1 LFKGSAFQS
10 QGGIMGIIQTVG
22 TGGKNGASDVRVL
35 QLLFNM
41 AGSEPGLAVD
51 GQWGPA
57 CATALASW
65 RQRLGDGDNSPQV
78 KPGDP
83 LLEALRRALPGELA
97 GHKLWAIMADA
108 SAGDVERFHLPLLA
122 MFPRYGI
129 DTPVRAAHFLAQ
141 IAHESGCLRYSEELA
156 SGAAYE
162 GRKDLGN
169 LEQGDGPRF
178 KGRGLIQLTG
188 RANYRQYGQACQ
200 RDFENAD
207 DPGLVASDPA
217 LAVDVAGW
225 FWATRKLNEL
235 ADRDD
240 LHGITRRVN
249 GGLNGLEK
257 RAAYLARAKWL
268 LGL

>member
-1 LFKGSAFQS
+1 MGSAFQG
-10 QGGIMGIIQTVG
+10 QGGIMGIIQAVG
-22 TGGKNGASDVRVL
+22 TGGNNGASDVRVL

-41 AGSEPGLAVD
+41 AGSGPGLAVD
-51 GQWGPA
+51 GRWGPA
-57 CATALASW
+57 CASALAVW
-65 RQRLGDGDNSPQV
+65 RQRLGGGDNPQV
-78 KPGDP
+78 RPGDP
-83 LLEALRRALPGELA
+83 LLEALRCALPGELA
-97 GHKLWAIMADA
+97 AHKLWAIMADA
-108 SAGDVERFHLPLLA
+108 RAGDVQRFHSPLLA
-122 MFPRYGI
+122 MLPRYGI
-129 DTPVRAAHFLAQ
+129 DRPLRIAHFLAQ
-141 IAHESGCLRYSEELA
+141 IAHESGCLRYTEELA

-169 LEQGDGPRF
+169 LLPGDGVRF

-200 RDFENAD
+200 RDFEHAD
-207 DPGLVASDPA
+207 DPALVASDPT
-217 LAVDVAGW
+217 LAVDVCGW

-240 LHGITRRVN
+240 LPGITRRVN

>member
-1 LFKGSAFQS
+1 
-10 QGGIMGIIQTVG
+10 MGISQTVG
-22 TGGKNGASDVRVL
+22 TGGNNRASDVRVL
-35 QLLFNM
+35 QLLLNM
-41 AGSEPGLAVD
+41 AGSGPGLAID
-51 GQWGPA
+51 GRWGPA
-57 CATALASW
+57 CASALAAW
-65 RQRLGDGDNSPQV
+65 RQRLGGGHNPRV
-78 KPGDP
+78 RPGDP
-83 LLEALRRALPGELA
+83 LLEALRRAVPGELA
-97 GHKLWAIMADA
+97 AQKLWAIMADA
-108 SAGDVERFHLPLLA
+108 SADDVQRFHSPLLA
-122 MFPRYGI
+122 MLPRYGI
-129 DTPVRAAHFLAQ
+129 DRPLRIAHFLAQ
-141 IAHESGCLRYSEELA
+141 IAHESGCLRYTEELA

-169 LEQGDGPRF
+169 LLPGDGVRF

-200 RDFENAD
+200 RDFERAD
-207 DPGLVASDPA
+207 DPGRVASDPA

-225 FWATRKLNEL
+225 FWATRKLSEL

-240 LHGITRRVN
+240 LQGITRRVN